1 MVRGSLLI
9 SLGMGAAFGALIL
22 PATGALPAGPS
33 LSQSTLPATTRSN
46 GFFPSPRLH
55 LGLLIEMRDESLGRL
70 IAAPRDME
78 AMEAIVRIQRFL
90 GANDPRALRHQ
101 AEAYVRAAA
110 GRAEHE
116 EHFTPQALRLLAL
129 ANLLAATQIEGDR
142 MAARSEPTGPGSSPL
157 LSGELS
163 VRQSSKPLPSGPR
176 GSTARVTPSVRRRR
190 TAERTTRQSL
200 PARTS
205 LVTAPAPTLVDLVKE
220 GRRLYSAGWYGPA
233 LARFREAARR
243 APDSSLAYLWWGRA
257 AYKVSRFPE
266 ARQALVRAS
275 DLAGDTE
282 AGRQARALLRTM
294 SAPGLLGE

>member
-1 MVRGSLLI
+1 
-9 SLGMGAAFGALIL
+9 MGAAFGALIL
-22 PATGALPAGPS
+22 PATGALLAGPS
-33 LSQSTLPATTRSN
+33 LSQFAVPAATRSN

-90 GANDPRALRHQ
+90 GANNPRALRHQ
-101 AEAYVRAAA
+101 AKAYVRAAA
-110 GRAEHE
+110 GGAEHE

-129 ANLLAATQIEGDR
+129 ADLLAATQIEGAR
-142 MAARSEPTGPGSSPL
+142 MAARSEPTGPGRSPL
-157 LSGELS
+157 LSAGLL
-163 VRQSSKPLPSGPR
+163 VRQSSKPLPSRPG

-190 TAERTTRQSL
+190 TATAAEGTTRHSL

-205 LVTAPAPTLVDLVKE
+205 LVAAPVPSLVGLVKE

-233 LARFREAARR
+233 LARFREATRR

-257 AYKVSRFPE
+257 AYKVSRFQE

-275 DLAGDTE
+275 NLAGDTE
-282 AGRQARALLRTM
+282 TGRQARALLRTL
-294 SAPGLLGE
+294 SSPGLLGE